1 MYASTTYNAMDIKR
15 LREDTPCRNVY
26 LNHVSTSVPP
36 RQVVE
41 AVSEYYCIS
50 TTFGSTSARGQSLTL
65 DRVASARAACAQM
78 IGSAPEEICFTANGS
93 QAISLVAQGLE
104 LKAGDNVIVD
114 GLSFIANAA
123 PFLWLKKTKGIEV
136 RFAPV
141 TMPGITDLKGLEAM
155 IDRSTRLISICHMPN
170 NLGMLQPV
178 HEIGHIAK
186 KHSVPYMLDAA
197 NTIGMQT
204 LNVSDIGCDF
214 MAASGRKYLRG
225 PSGSGFLYVNSNAAE
240 MLEPLVPTWNSG
252 TWDWREDKWDW
263 DKNLFIPAP
272 GAARMNMGEYDFPAI
287 FGLGRAV
294 EYVEECGGVEK
305 IRQRTEQL
313 LRYLI
318 EKMNRVPGVQIL
330 GSMRAEDYGGMVG
343 FNIKDV
349 PFPAVGCHL
358 NDNNVGV
365 MAHSFFSPGVL
376 KLFGVKGVVR
386 FCVHCWNTEDE
397 LDYAVSLLSPENI
410 RKTRQQ

>member
-1 MYASTTYNAMDIKR
+1 MNIKK
-15 LREDTPCRNVY
+15 LREDTPCENVY

-36 RQVVE
+36 VQVVD
-41 AVSEYYCIS
+41 AVGEYFRIS
-50 TTFGSTSARGQSLTL
+50 TTFGSTSAKGQSMTL
-65 DRVASARAACAQM
+65 ERKASAKAACARL
-78 IGSAPEEICFTANGS
+78 IGAAPDEICFTSNGS
-93 QAISLVAQGLE
+93 QAISLVAQGLRLE
-104 LKAGDNVIVD
+104 AGDNVIVD

-123 PFLWLKKTKGIEV
+123 PFLSLKKTRGIEL

-141 TMPGITDLKGLEAM
+141 SLPGITDLKGMEAM
-155 IDRSTRLISICHMPN
+155 IDKNTRLISICHMPN

-178 HEIGHIAK
+178 HEIGRIAK

-197 NTIGMQT
+197 NTVGLQT

-225 PSGSGFLYVNSNAAE
+225 PSGSGFLYVNKNAAE
-240 MLEPLVPTWNSG
+240 LLEPPVPTWNSG
-252 TWDWREDKWDW
+252 TWDWREGDWDW
-263 DKNLFIPAP
+263 DRNIFIPAS
-272 GAARMNMGEYDFPAI
+272 GAERMNMGEYDFPAI

-294 EYVEECGGVEK
+294 EYVGECGGVEA
-305 IRQRTEQL
+305 IRERTEHL

-318 EKMNRVPGVQIL
+318 DKMQGIPDAQIL
-330 GSMRAEDYGGMVG
+330 GSLRAEDYGGMIG
-343 FNIKDV
+343 FNIKDI
-349 PFPAVGCHL
+349 PFSVVGRHL

-376 KLFGVKGVVR
+376 KLFGVEGVVR

-410 RKTRQQ
+410 SKIRQQ

>member
-1 MYASTTYNAMDIKR
+1 MDIKK
-15 LREDTPCRNVY
+15 LREDTPCENVY

-36 RQVVE
+36 KQVTE
-41 AVSEYYCIS
+41 AVGEYFRIA
-50 TTFGSTSARGQSLTL
+50 TAFGSTSAKGQSITL
-65 DRVASARAACAQM
+65 ERTASAKAACAQLT
-78 IGSAPEEICFTANGS
+78 GAAPEEICFTANGS
-93 QAISLVAQGLE
+93 QAISLVARGLE

-114 GLSFIANAA
+114 GLSFIANVA
-123 PFLWLKKTKGIEV
+123 PFLWLKKTRGIEL

-141 TMPGITDLKGLEAM
+141 SLPGITDLKGMEAM
-155 IDRSTRLISICHMPN
+155 IDKNTRLISICHMPN

-178 HEIGHIAK
+178 HEIGRIAK

-197 NTIGMQT
+197 NTVGLQT

-225 PSGSGFLYVNSNAAE
+225 PSGSGFLYVNKNAAE
-240 MLEPLVPTWNSG
+240 LLEPLVPTWNSG
-252 TWDWREDKWDW
+252 TWDWREGEWDW
-263 DKNLFIPAP
+263 DKNLFIPAS
-272 GAARMNMGEYDFPAI
+272 GAERMNMGEYDFPAI

-294 EYVEECGGVEK
+294 EYVGECGGVEA
-305 IRQRTEQL
+305 IRQRTEYL
-313 LRYLI
+313 LQYLI
-318 EKMNRVPGVQIL
+318 DKMQKIPDVQIL
-330 GSMRAEDYGGMVG
+330 GSLRAEDYGGMIG

-349 PFPAVGCHL
+349 PFSAVGRHL
-358 NDNNVGV
+358 NENNVGV

-376 KLFGVKGVVR
+376 KLFGVEGVVR

-410 RKTRQQ
+410 SKIRQQ